1 MEQPTKERKTPSW
14 QGVQLQDIRQRLAQ
28 RNIVLIGLMGAG
40 KTSVGRR
47 LSERL
52 FLRFLDADAEIER
65 AAGKTIVDIF
75 AEHGEA
81 YFREGERRVIARL
94 LEGQGQVIA
103 TGGGAY
109 MNPETRA
116 LIRARGISIWLK
128 ADLHILMARV
138 RKRANRPLLKT
149 ADPEATMRSLMDA
162 RYPVYAEADVAVES
176 RDVSHD
182 IVVAEAISGLARF
195 LQRRGRAAPR
205 P

>member
-1 MEQPTKERKTPSW
+1 MEQPTKVRKAPSG
-14 QGVQLQDIRQRLAQ
+14 QGGHLQDIRQRVAQ

-40 KTSVGRR
+40 KTSVGKR
-47 LSERL
+47 LAERL

-65 AAGKTIVDIF
+65 AAGKTVVDIF

-116 LIRARGISIWLK
+116 LIRARGISIWLR
-128 ADLHILMARV
+128 ADLHILVARV

-182 IVVAEAISGLARF
+182 VVVAEAISGLARF

>member
-1 MEQPTKERKTPSW
+1 MEQPTKERKPPSG
-14 QGVQLQDIRQRLAQ
+14 QGVHLQDIRQRLAQ

-40 KTSVGRR
+40 KTSVGKR
-47 LSERL
+47 LAERL

-81 YFREGERRVIARL
+81 YFREGERRVISRL

-128 ADLHILMARV
+128 ADLHVLMARV

-149 ADPEATMRSLMDA
+149 ADPEAAMRSLMDA

-182 IVVAEAISGLARF
+182 VVVAEAISGLARF
-195 LQRRGRAAPR
+195 LQRRGPAAPR
-205 P
+205 R